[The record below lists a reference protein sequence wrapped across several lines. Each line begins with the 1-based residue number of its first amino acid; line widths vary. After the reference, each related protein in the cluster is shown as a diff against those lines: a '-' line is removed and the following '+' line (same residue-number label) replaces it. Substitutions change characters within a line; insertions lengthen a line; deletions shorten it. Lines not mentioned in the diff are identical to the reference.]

1 MIYVTQYLFF
11 SVLFS
16 EQNSATLIL
25 CNYEDCELS
34 DNIDKNL
41 NAKNILQIAI
51 PAPLHQYF
59 EYLAPT
65 DFPLMQLKKGLRVLV
80 PFGKQKKIGFLMEV
94 SESSV
99 WPKSQL
105 KQALAILDKT
115 PLLPDSIQ
123 QLLEWTSRY
132 YHCPIG
138 EVFANAMPRALRTQ
152 KTVKKLNDPVKKT
165 TEEINKEEKFTFST
179 KNNLNLSEQIQ
190 LNSHQQQ
197 AIESILNSLD
207 KFQAFLLNGVTG
219 SGKTEVYLEV
229 IQAVLD
235 RGKQALVLV
244 PEIGLTPQMLARFR
258 NRFSVPLILFH
269 SKLTDK
275 QRLEN
280 WLLSK
285 SGKASIIIG
294 TRSALFTPLL
304 SPGVIIIDEEH
315 DSSFKQKTGL
325 RYHARDLAL
334 VRGRLENIPVILGS
348 ATASLESI
356 FNAQQNRYQILH
368 LPQRAGSA
376 IQPTFHFID
385 LRHQK
390 LDQGFSPALLQ
401 SMKNHLQKQSQVLLF
416 LNRRGFSPVTLCHDC
431 GWTAD
436 CQYCEQKMNF
446 HKKPAHLQC
455 HYCGY
460 RRPLDTRCPEC
471 QGQQL
476 LALGQGT
483 QRLEQTL
490 QKYFPDIG
498 IVRIDRDNTQR
509 KGSLDK
515 LLKNIHEGESQILIG
530 TQMLAKGHHFPNVT
544 LVGILEADS
553 GLFSADF
560 RALEHTGQ
568 LLTQVAGRSGRAD
581 KPGEVW
587 IQTYHPDH
595 PLLNHLL
602 EQGYLSFCDI
612 LLKERCASALPPYS
626 YLALLHAEALSS
638 AYPMDF
644 LNEVKNQAELVGVEI
659 IILGP
664 VPSLRP
670 RRAGYFRC
678 QLLLQAKRR
687 NVLQSL
693 LEQIIKPISQLGS
706 SRRVRWSLDV
716 DPIELF

>member
-1 MIYVTQYLFF
+1 
-11 SVLFS
+11 
-16 EQNSATLIL
+16 
-25 CNYEDCELS
+25 LS
-34 DNIDKNL
+34 GNTDKNSS
-41 NAKNILQIAI
+41 AKHILRIAI
-51 PAPLHQYF
+51 SAPLHQYF

-65 DFPLMQLKKGLRVLV
+65 DFPLGRLKKGLRVLV

-94 SESSV
+94 SDSSV

-105 KQALAILDKT
+105 KQAIAILDEV

-123 QLLEWTSRY
+123 QLVEWTSRY

-138 EVFANAMPRALRTQ
+138 EVFANAMPNALRTE
-152 KTVKKLNDPVKKT
+152 KNTKKLKNAVKKQ
-165 TEEINKEEKFTFST
+165 TEEINIGDELTSS
-179 KNNLNLSEQIQ
+179 KNSLNLSEKIR

-197 AIESILNSLD
+197 SIESIINSLG

-235 RGKQALVLV
+235 RGEQALVLV
-244 PEIGLTPQMLARFR
+244 PEIGLTPQMLARFQ
-258 NRFSVPLILFH
+258 NRFSVPLVLFH

-304 SPGVIIIDEEH
+304 RPGVIIIDEEH
-315 DSSFKQKTGL
+315 DSSFKQQKGL

-334 VRGRLENIPVILGS
+334 VRGRLENIPVVLGS

-356 FNAQQNRYQILH
+356 FNANQNRYQILH
-368 LPQRAGSA
+368 LPDRAGLA
-376 IQPTFHFID
+376 IQPTFRFID

-390 LDQGFSPALLQ
+390 LDQGFSSALLQ
-401 SMKNHLQKQSQVLLF
+401 SMEKHLRNKGQVLLF
-416 LNRRGFSPVTLCHDC
+416 LNRRGFSPVTICHDC

-436 CQYCEQKMNF
+436 CQRCEQKMIF

-460 RRPLDTRCPEC
+460 RRPLDKCCPAC

-483 QRLEQTL
+483 QRLEL
-490 QKYFPDIG
+490 ILEKNFPGVG
-498 IVRIDRDNTQR
+498 IVRVDRDNTQR

-515 LLKNIHEGESQILIG
+515 LLKNIHQGESQILIG

-560 RALEHTGQ
+560 RALERTGQ
-568 LLTQVAGRSGRAD
+568 LLTQVAGRSGRAE
-581 KPGEVW
+581 KPGEVL
-587 IQTYHPDH
+587 IQTYHPEH
-595 PLLNHLL
+595 PLLNHLI
-602 EQGYLSFCDI
+602 EQGYLSFSEI
-612 LLKERCASALPPYS
+612 LLQERRASLLPPYS

-638 AYPMDF
+638 SYPFDF
-644 LNEVKNQAELVGVEI
+644 LNEVKNQAELVGKEI
-659 IILGP
+659 SLLGP
-664 VPSLRP
+664 VPSLHP
-670 RRAGYFRC
+670 RRAGYYRC
-678 QLLLQAKRR
+678 QLLLQAKQRSA
-687 NVLQSL
+687 LQSL
-693 LEQIIKPISQLGS
+693 LEQIIKPISLLAS
-706 SRRVRWSLDV
+706 SRRVRWTLDV